1 MILADINADAE
12 QTTTMKDDS
21 QEMTTADDAPLT
33 MTSQIDVDLLLDDV
47 TTSSGTYTSSSTKSG
62 KFCVTVDALCAKFNR
77 MTSPRALQNVINIR
91 DMMISFPYRR

>member
-1 MILADINADAE
+1 MSRHRCFKSTYLPFLFAATTTRFEELQPIQPVAVDEMILADINADAE

-62 KFCVTVDALCAKFNR
+62 
-77 MTSPRALQNVINIR
+77 
-91 DMMISFPYRR
+91 

>member
-47 TTSSGTYTSSSTKSG
+47 TTSSGTYMSSSTKSG
-62 KFCVTVDALCAKFNR
+62 KFA
-77 MTSPRALQNVINIR
+77 SPLMHFV
-91 DMMISFPYRR
+91 